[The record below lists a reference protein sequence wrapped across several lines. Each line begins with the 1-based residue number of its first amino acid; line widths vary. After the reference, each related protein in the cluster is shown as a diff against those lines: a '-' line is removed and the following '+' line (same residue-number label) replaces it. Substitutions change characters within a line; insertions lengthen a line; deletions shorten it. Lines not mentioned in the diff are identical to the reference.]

1 MSETRTTAKLTVD
14 PARCEG
20 HARCLLDAPVVF
32 GYGDVS
38 NQAFVLPDADLE
50 ANRDAIEL
58 AIQGCPEQAIS
69 WGDAS

>member
-1 MSETRTTAKLTVD
+1 MSDISTTAKLAVD

-20 HARCLLDAPVVF
+20 HARCLLDAPAVF

-38 NQAFVLPDADLE
+38 NQAFVLADADLE
-50 ANRDAIEL
+50 VNRDAIEL

-69 WGDAS
+69 WGNAS